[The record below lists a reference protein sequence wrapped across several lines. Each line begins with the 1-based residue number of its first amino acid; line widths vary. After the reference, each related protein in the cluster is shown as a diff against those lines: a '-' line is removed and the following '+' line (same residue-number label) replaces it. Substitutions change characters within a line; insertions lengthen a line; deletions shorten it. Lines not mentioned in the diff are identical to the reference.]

1 MIMANTDYSK
11 KKFFTTGQIAKTCGV
26 SIATVQKWIDAGEI
40 ESYRLPLTASERR
53 VPRESL
59 LTFMRKYRVPT
70 DELEPKAYRVLV
82 AQEDS
87 GLRNQVERILGDLN
101 KAAQVVT
108 VGEGVETLVLM
119 GEIKP
124 DLLVFDLHLP
134 GIDGLKVMEFLKA
147 SAEWKISKVL
157 VLSELSEEE
166 RTKLEELKVGTGT
179 IIAKP
184 VTPQQLK
191 KSLLKIVG

>member
-1 MIMANTDYSK
+1 MAGIELSK
-11 KKFFTTGQIAKTCGV
+11 KNFFTTGQIAKICGV

-40 ESYRLPLTASERR
+40 ESYRLPSGVDRR

-59 LTFMRKYRVPT
+59 LTFMRKYKVPT
-70 DELEPKAYRVLV
+70 DELEPKAFYRVLV
-82 AQEDS
+82 AQEDL
-87 GLRNQVERILGDLN
+87 GLGNQVERILGDLN
-101 KAAQVVT
+101 KSAQVVT
-108 VGEGVETLVLM
+108 VGEDIETLVRI

-134 GIDGLKVMEFLKA
+134 GMEGLKVIEFLKT
-147 SAEWKISKVL
+147 SMEWKATKIV
-157 VLSELSEEE
+157 VLSELTAEEKA
-166 RTKLEELKVGTGT
+166 RLKELNVDG

-191 KSLLKIVG
+191 KCLLNIAGAA